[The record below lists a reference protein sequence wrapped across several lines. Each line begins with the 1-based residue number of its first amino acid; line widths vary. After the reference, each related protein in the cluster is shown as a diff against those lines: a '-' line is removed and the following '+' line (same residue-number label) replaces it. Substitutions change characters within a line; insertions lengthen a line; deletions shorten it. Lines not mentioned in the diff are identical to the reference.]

1 MRKGLRGSTLLTF
14 DVKKLSR
21 GDRGYFYC
29 LRVGFDDE
37 YYAGA
42 AARKERTPRFNCDF
56 YMQLASEAFIS
67 SNPGLLHG
75 GARGGYT
82 LEFPSDMQT
91 IKKEETDPTVH
102 TTRDGGMA
110 TLAKS
115 TPIVMRELGDPL
127 VEDTLPSDTP
137 DDQCL
142 NLTLRNKEGTV
153 ADVKYKKLVEV
164 IRDPNH
170 PRVKQLMERHGRGT
184 EGYIPWHGPNE
195 YSKRHANADF
205 AVYRGDLDKDATD
218 AEYHGLVE
226 RLKDPRFYNCRS
238 CYAFSAETGEPYYG
252 LMTKDMAM
260 ICWKLSDYMGSSND
274 KRYRPLDCHLKG
286 WYRNVSKITTKLQR
300 GHGYQQK
307 FLRRE
312 LDGSSVRRSALCNAV
327 LHDNRYYEHPNNARV
342 TSQVMLAALKY
353 GGHEHPRFLPGFE
366 CCEYCNSK
374 HDAHHKAGGIG
385 NHIWPA
391 LDGSGDCYDISERN
405 GGVLYIKAIGGHID
419 WHALGRKEMVRAHHV
434 DHYFSIYHPI
444 LRNLD
449 CFPGPAMWHT
459 APEMVSD
466 WLRDAVGDRAIL
478 CGGPGRGNRGAKDAG
493 CASLNDPKMD
503 QQATTQSLDHESIW
517 STFPSYFYDKGK
529 GGTCSFKIDARGIT
543 HIDGARIWVTGAMHA
558 VLSHDVMWNRILE
571 PVRLRDRELLWTNPN
586 AQRDELVKPGW
597 MARWI
602 MTYGRPMKWEKMT
615 FDASGMPIHIEPVD
629 EDPRKWVERGGTG
642 T

>member
-1 MRKGLRGSTLLTF
+1 MPAE
-14 DVKKLSR
+14 
-21 GDRGYFYC
+21 
-29 LRVGFDDE
+29 GFDDE

-91 IKKEETDPTVH
+91 IKKEETDPTAH

-205 AVYRGDLDKDATD
+205 AVYRGDLDKAATD

-226 RLKDPRFYNCRS
+226 RLKDLRFYNCRS
-238 CYAFSAETGEPYYG
+238 CYAFSAENGEPYYG

-260 ICWKLSDYMGSSND
+260 ICWKLSDYMDLQLINVIA
-274 KRYRPLDCHLKG
+274 HLTTI
-286 WYRNVSKITTKLQR
+286 SK
-300 GHGYQQK
+300 
-307 FLRRE
+307 
-312 LDGSSVRRSALCNAV
+312 S
-327 LHDNRYYEHPNNARV
+327 
-342 TSQVMLAALKY
+342 
-353 GGHEHPRFLPGFE
+353 
-366 CCEYCNSK
+366 
-374 HDAHHKAGGIG
+374 GI
-385 NHIWPA
+385 
-391 LDGSGDCYDISERN
+391 
-405 GGVLYIKAIGGHID
+405 
-419 WHALGRKEMVRAHHV
+419 EM
-434 DHYFSIYHPI
+434 
-444 LRNLD
+444 
-449 CFPGPAMWHT
+449 FP
-459 APEMVSD
+459 
-466 WLRDAVGDRAIL
+466 
-478 CGGPGRGNRGAKDAG
+478 K
-493 CASLNDPKMD
+493 SLLN
-503 QQATTQSLDHESIW
+503 
-517 STFPSYFYDKGK
+517 F
-529 GGTCSFKIDARGIT
+529 
-543 HIDGARIWVTGAMHA
+543 
-558 VLSHDVMWNRILE
+558 
-571 PVRLRDRELLWTNPN
+571 
-586 AQRDELVKPGW
+586 
-597 MARWI
+597 
-602 MTYGRPMKWEKMT
+602 
-615 FDASGMPIHIEPVD
+615 
-629 EDPRKWVERGGTG
+629 
-642 T
+642 

>member
-1 MRKGLRGSTLLTF
+1 MQMLI
-14 DVKKLSR
+14 SR
-21 GDRGYFYC
+21 SIG
-29 LRVGFDDE
+29 
-37 YYAGA
+37 
-42 AARKERTPRFNCDF
+42 
-56 YMQLASEAFIS
+56 
-67 SNPGLLHG
+67 
-75 GARGGYT
+75 
-82 LEFPSDMQT
+82 
-91 IKKEETDPTVH
+91 
-102 TTRDGGMA
+102 
-110 TLAKS
+110 
-115 TPIVMRELGDPL
+115 
-127 VEDTLPSDTP
+127 
-137 DDQCL
+137 
-142 NLTLRNKEGTV
+142 
-153 ADVKYKKLVEV
+153 
-164 IRDPNH
+164 
-170 PRVKQLMERHGRGT
+170 
-184 EGYIPWHGPNE
+184 
-195 YSKRHANADF
+195 
-205 AVYRGDLDKDATD
+205 GDLDKDATD

-238 CYAFSAETGEPYYG
+238 CYAFSAENGEPYYG

-342 TSQVMLAALKY
+342 ISQVMLAALKY

-466 WLRDAVGDRAIL
+466 WLRDAVGDRPSFVVGQVVL
-478 CGGPGRGNRGAKDAG
+478 TGA
-493 CASLNDPKMD
+493 PKM
-503 QQATTQSLDHESIW
+503 
-517 STFPSYFYDKGK
+517 P
-529 GGTCSFKIDARGIT
+529 
-543 HIDGARIWVTGAMHA
+543 
-558 VLSHDVMWNRILE
+558 DVR
-571 PVRLRDRELLWTNPN
+571 
-586 AQRDELVKPGW
+586 
-597 MARWI
+597 
-602 MTYGRPMKWEKMT
+602 
-615 FDASGMPIHIEPVD
+615 H
-629 EDPRKWVERGGTG
+629 
-642 T
+642 